1 MSLVFSID
9 AAAEIVGS
17 QNKLAEMLGIKGPN
31 LSEMRNGKRACPIG
45 MRARIATIAG
55 HDTTRAILEGLA
67 DKLDPDDEYEK
78 QALLQLSALIN
89 AFPEEGEHEKS
100 PVNPKINGASSA
112 WRNRRDSNPR

>member
-9 AAAEIVGS
+9 AAAEIAGS

-67 DKLDPDDEYEK
+67 DKLDPNDEYEK

-89 AFPEEGEHEKS
+89 AFPEEGEHEKN
-100 PVNPKINGASSA
+100 PVNPKINGASSH
-112 WRNRRDSNPR
+112 WRNRS

>member
-1 MSLVFSID
+1 
-9 AAAEIVGS
+9 
-17 QNKLAEMLGIKGPN
+17 MLGIPGPN
-31 LSEMRNGKRACPIG
+31 LSEMRKGKRPCPIG
-45 MRARIATIAG
+45 IRARIASIAG

-67 DKLDPDDEYEK
+67 DKLDPSDEYEN

-100 PVNPKINGASSA
+100 PVNPEINGASST

>member
-1 MSLVFSID
+1 MDRAI
-9 AAAEIVGS
+9 EIAGS
-17 QNKLAEMLGIKGPN
+17 QNKLAAQLGIPGPN
-31 LSEMRNGKRACPIG
+31 LSEMRTGKRPCPIG
-45 MRARIATIAG
+45 IRARIASIAG

-67 DKLDPDDEYEK
+67 DKLDPTDEYEK

-100 PVNPKINGASSA
+100 PVNPKIDRASSA